1 MGLFLLTSACLRGFP
16 PCSGIEQ
23 GIAMQPQVTV
33 LLTVYNG
40 MPYLPQAVE
49 SIFAQ
54 SFTNF
59 TFLILNNGSS
69 DGTTN
74 YLDSLTDPRV
84 HIVHLPKNIGRTAV
98 LNKGME
104 QITTEFTAILDA
116 DDYAMPTR
124 LERQMNFLQQR
135 PEVDLVGSHVRYIN
149 QSGNTLGFDHFYTT
163 HASIRDHLVLHN
175 QFAHAACTFRTAAAR
190 AVGCY
195 SPDFPYAQDF
205 ALWIAMLRNNCRVA
219 NVSEILAFI
228 RVHPGQAT
236 RDLNLM
242 RVRSADNARLARDIR
257 HIPGLSSAA
266 HQATFF
272 REAGA
277 EYRLGNH
284 AKALRLA
291 WQGLCDAPLRLLIN
305 PILWKR
311 VSLTIQRRLHPMR
324 P

>member
-1 MGLFLLTSACLRGFP
+1 
-16 PCSGIEQ
+16 
-23 GIAMQPQVTV
+23 MQPQVTV

-49 SIFAQ
+49 SILGQ
-54 SFTNF
+54 SLKSF

-69 DGTTN
+69 DGTKD
-74 YLDSLTDPRV
+74 YLDSLTDARL

-98 LNKGME
+98 LNKGLE
-104 QITTEFTAILDA
+104 QVTTEFTAILDA
-116 DDYAMPTR
+116 DDCATPTR
-124 LERQMNFLQQR
+124 LERQLDFLQQR

-190 AVGCY
+190 AAGGY

-205 ALWIAMLRNNCRVA
+205 ALWVAMLRNKCRVA
-219 NVSEILAFI
+219 NISEILAFI

-236 RDLNLM
+236 RDLTLM
-242 RVRSADNARLARDIR
+242 RVRSTDNAQLARAIR
-257 HIPGLSSAA
+257 DIPGLSSAA

-277 EYRLGNH
+277 EYRLGHH
-284 AKALRLA
+284 ARALRLA
-291 WQGLCDAPLRLLIN
+291 WRGFRDAPLGLWVN

-311 VSLTIQRRLHPMR
+311 LRLAVKRRLKPMR